1 MKRYI
6 DVIMA
11 GFGGQ
16 GVLLI
21 GNLLAYAGMREKL
34 NVTYI
39 PVYGVEMRGGTANC
53 TVVLDEHPI
62 GSPLVREPMSTII
75 LNEPSLDKFQPRLAA
90 SGVQIV
96 NASLVAQ
103 NLLDAARRT
112 VYIPVNDMAH
122 ELGNVKMA
130 NMVALGAWLK
140 ATGALP
146 LNVVQ
151 DALNRVVSAHY
162 AKLIDLDFD
171 WFYNFHK
178 NNGKLFSISAF
189 SRTEVSEYG
198 VLFSGTDNLLTGFVE
213 KPKTDYTVSMGIYMA
228 NREILKHIP
237 DNVAYGFDHLMLA
250 LIQKKQEV
258 LIHRHSGYWLD
269 IGRPD
274 DYIQA
279 IDELELL
286 KEKLMPWE

>member
-1 MKRYI
+1 MPNAYQ
-6 DVIMA
+6 DVIIA

-16 GVLLI
+16 GVMLV
-21 GNLLAYAGMREKL
+21 GNLLAQAGMEHGL
-34 NVTYI
+34 EVSFI
-39 PVYGVEMRGGTANC
+39 PVYGAEMRGGTANC

-75 LNEPSLDKFQPRLAA
+75 LNEPSLTKFQPRLAA

-103 NLLDAARRT
+103 DLLDTTKRA

-162 AKLIDLDFD
+162 AKLISANAKALEQG
-171 WFYNFHK
+171 YNF
-178 NNGKLFSISAF
+178 
-189 SRTEVSEYG
+189 V
-198 VLFSGTDNLLTGFVE
+198 
-213 KPKTDYTVSMGIYMA
+213 
-228 NREILKHIP
+228 
-237 DNVAYGFDHLMLA
+237 
-250 LIQKKQEV
+250 
-258 LIHRHSGYWLD
+258 
-269 IGRPD
+269 
-274 DYIQA
+274 
-279 IDELELL
+279 
-286 KEKLMPWE
+286 

>member
-1 MKRYI
+1 MPNAYQ
-6 DVIMA
+6 DVIIA

-16 GVLLI
+16 GVMLI
-21 GNLLAYAGMREKL
+21 GNLLAQAGMEHEL
-34 NVTYI
+34 EVSFI
-39 PVYGVEMRGGTANC
+39 PVYGAEMRGGTANC

-62 GSPLVREPMSTII
+62 GSPLVREPLSTII
-75 LNEPSLDKFQPRLAA
+75 LNEPSLSKFQPRLAA

-103 NLLDAARRT
+103 NLLDTAKRT

-162 AKLIDLDFD
+162 AKLISANAKALEQG
-171 WFYNFHK
+171 YNF
-178 NNGKLFSISAF
+178 A
-189 SRTEVSEYG
+189 
-198 VLFSGTDNLLTGFVE
+198 
-213 KPKTDYTVSMGIYMA
+213 
-228 NREILKHIP
+228 
-237 DNVAYGFDHLMLA
+237 
-250 LIQKKQEV
+250 
-258 LIHRHSGYWLD
+258 
-269 IGRPD
+269 
-274 DYIQA
+274 
-279 IDELELL
+279 
-286 KEKLMPWE
+286 